1 MRSYEE
7 ALASYSQ
14 IQASLQIQESI
25 DDESEAGHPNTL
37 STLPGVQAARNETEP
52 DAAAAAP
59 IAAALA
65 VVASATTASA
75 AAASAAAASAAAAPA
90 CSDGPEPT
98 LDSITL
104 ELEATLAE
112 EKPCGAIQL
121 RGYPVEDLP
130 ERGEASSET
139 EVARIAAASDTPRQS
154 AVKWLYTESAALRI

>member
-25 DDESEAGHPNTL
+25 DDESEAWHPNTL

-112 EKPCGAIQL
+112 EKP
-121 RGYPVEDLP
+121 
-130 ERGEASSET
+130 
-139 EVARIAAASDTPRQS
+139 
-154 AVKWLYTESAALRI
+154 